1 MAKAKVNRCVWMA
14 AVLVAISLA
23 VTISSVVAYDKAYA
37 GQYKGNQ
44 AYSDTNSCG
53 NEDMPMNVQCSNSN
67 SGVYGKDNASALATA
82 QGRPLISEVPD
93 KIFDGFLTI
102 KEAFIKTFGKLNP
115 PIGNE
120 RGGLDAFLKTH
131 GLIPQNG
138 EGGAFGYGIIT
149 TNTETGDGSLT
160 VATTHAGVLDSAE
173 QRNIR
178 DPVWHNHVVKL
189 ALPPS
194 PPGSDPDYPCG
205 TDPSVAQ
212 ITWKQPGDVLIK
224 GKTAQLTNIPNVFSS
239 PSSFDPNGDD
249 ETYEP
254 GNRVQTVVSFKLAP
268 VPENGGSAPDGTLDA
283 VCVTDITPVPEENL
297 IIK

>member
-1 MAKAKVNRCVWMA
+1 MAKAKVNKYIEMV
-14 AVLVAISLA
+14 VVVVAITLV

-37 GQYKGNQ
+37 GEYKGNQ
-44 AYSDTNSCG
+44 AFSGTNSCG
-53 NEDMPMNVQCSNSN
+53 NQDMPMHVQCSNTN
-67 SGVYGKDNASALATA
+67 SGVHGRDNTAALATA

-102 KEAFIKTFGKLNP
+102 KEAIVKTFGDPNP
-115 PIGNE
+115 PLGKTD
-120 RGGLDAFLKTH
+120 GGLDAFLKTH

-138 EGGAFGYGIIT
+138 EGGAFGYGILT
-149 TNTETGDGSLT
+149 MNTDTETGGDGSLT

-173 QRNIR
+173 QRNIK

-189 ALPPS
+189 AS
-194 PPGSDPDYPCG
+194 PPDPPDPNYPCG
-205 TDPSVAQ
+205 TDLSVAQ
-212 ITWKQPGDVLIK
+212 ITWEQPGDVLIK

-254 GNRVQTVVSFKLAP
+254 GNKVQNVVSFKLVP
-268 VPENGGSAPDGTLDA
+268 VPEDGGSAPDGTLQA
-283 VCVTDITPVPEENL
+283 VCVTDITPAEK
-297 IIK
+297 IK